1 MNIQPI
7 IDQVIAQT
15 TIPQV
20 VAAQSGGIGAPINT
34 ESNLVSLLGPLVD
47 GRMYPLT
54 MREGVEREN
63 IVYQLVSSVPGEV
76 DGYRITHTSTYV
88 LYLRAET
95 YSKIKMLADNVL
107 SALNGST
114 DYIQT
119 IDLLADYDSLKR
131 SYRVNI
137 ELEYSSIAAPTQTM
151 PLAMVYPLSQT
162 SGANT
167 SDNCI
172 NQRLERSYSVVIA
185 AATQAEHES
194 IQQEL
199 FAALLGWTQSTA
211 YEMTEHGSSSPIEGG
226 GGLMLWRHTF
236 RDATWI
242 SN

>member
-7 IDQVIAQT
+7 IDRITAQT
-15 TIPQV
+15 TIAQV
-20 VAAQSGGIGAPINT
+20 IAAQAGGISAPVDT
-34 ESNLVSLLGPLVD
+34 AANLVALLGGLVGD
-47 GRMYPLT
+47 RMYPVS
-54 MREGVEREN
+54 MPEGIEREN

-76 DGYRITHTSTYV
+76 DGYRITHTDTFV
-88 LYLRAET
+88 LYLRADT
-95 YSKIKMLADNVL
+95 YAKVKTLADSVL
-107 SALNGST
+107 SALAGSA
-114 DYIQT
+114 DHIQT
-119 IDLLADYDSLKR
+119 TDLLADYDSLKR

-137 ELEYSSIAAPTQTM
+137 ELEYSSIAAPAQTL
-151 PLAMVYPLSQT
+151 PLAMVYPLSQG

-172 NQRLERSYSVVIA
+172 NQRLERSYAVVIA

-194 IQQEL
+194 IQREL
-199 FAALLGWTQSTA
+199 FTALLGWTQSTA